1 MGVMAAMVL
10 AMLATEVTTLARGRL
25 RLSLDTLVL
34 AMAMA
39 AMVLAMLDTEATT
52 LARGKLRLSLAT
64 LVLALAML
72 AMVLEAT
79 MATEA
84 TTLARGRLRLSLAT
98 LALAMAMAAMV
109 LAMLATEATTL
120 ASKCTS
126 IVMRHWQLPLDQL
139 KTHRIKLYIKMFSSR
154 LYSSGFLLP

>member
-1 MGVMAAMVL
+1 
-10 AMLATEVTTLARGRL
+10 
-25 RLSLDTLVL
+25 
-34 AMAMA
+34 MA

-64 LVLALAML
+64 LALAML

-84 TTLARGRLRLSLAT
+84 TTLARGGLRLSLAT

-120 ASKCTS
+120 ASK
-126 IVMRHWQLPLDQL
+126 L
-139 KTHRIKLYIKMFSSR
+139 SSR
-154 LYSSGFLLP
+154 LLPSSAAIRSKQDCEEKCPSTFINVQMLLYFSKFN

>member
-1 MGVMAAMVL
+1 MVL

-25 RLSLDTLVL
+25 RLSRDTLVLATAMAAMVLAMLDTEVTTLARGRLRLSRDTLVL

-52 LARGKLRLSLAT
+52 LA
-64 LVLALAML
+64 
-72 AMVLEAT
+72 
-79 MATEA
+79 
-84 TTLARGRLRLSLAT
+84 
-98 LALAMAMAAMV
+98 
-109 LAMLATEATTL
+109 
-120 ASKCTS
+120 SKCTS
-126 IVMRHWQLPLDQL
+126 IVIRQWQLPLDQL